1 MTDLQIKYQNLLLD
15 RDRVAKELALNERQI
30 KETERHN
37 LANEALG
44 QEQNRI
50 AWHQAESARMNSET
64 NRMNYAV
71 NAYNA
76 DTNRMNAETN
86 RLNYQV
92 NAWNAQT
99 NAQNAA
105 TNAYLASLQAQRV
118 ALEKEKQGY
127 EIQLLKAQTSTQYE
141 QAAYIKQQTAD
152 LTAKFVSGYWNA
164 QSDYY
169 TARTATEKAAALD
182 TIAKLVSGYWPN
194 QARLTQAQ
202 VQDYL
207 DKNESKY
214 WKTAAQSNTAKA
226 GSSWINSAISFAK
239 AFGFGADALKTYSGA
254 TAYGTSTTAAAS
266 SVYTTA
272 TATASGSAWTAGASF
287 SGMGGGAGGGI
298 WGHTERVWEI
308 H

>member
-37 LANEALG
+37 LAGEALS

-50 AWHQAESARMNSET
+50 AWHQAESARMNADT
-64 NRMNYAV
+64 NRLNYAV

-127 EIQLLKAQTSTQYE
+127 EIALLKAQTDTQHE
-141 QAAYIKQQTAD
+141 QASYLKAQAAD
-152 LTAKFVSGYWNA
+152 LTAKFVSGYWDA
-164 QSDYY
+164 QADYY
-169 TARTATEKAAALD
+169 TARSASERAQALND
-182 TIAKLVSGYWPN
+182 IAKLTSGYWPN
-194 QARLTQAQ
+194 QTRLTKAQ
-202 VQDYL
+202 IQDYL

-214 WKTAAQSNTAKA
+214 WKTSAQANSAKA
-226 GSSWINSAISFAK
+226 GTSWINAAISFAR
-239 AFGFGADALKTYSGA
+239 AFGFGIDALKTYSGA
-254 TAYGTSTTAAAS
+254 AATGTSATAAAS
-266 SVYTTA
+266 SVYSTA
-272 TATASGSAWTAGASF
+272 TATASGTAWTAGATF
-287 SGMGGGAGGGI
+287 GGGGGMGGGV
-298 WGHTERVWEI
+298 WGHTERVWEL